1 MTFGYSLESSL
12 ESFIQSNAAPSHDD
26 CTLIKESLLS
36 LSTKSAQLRDIIAE
50 QEEAI
55 AKLSLTLHRYE
66 DSREEMLFEQSRVQ
80 NLIERHR
87 QALSSPIWNL
97 PIDIMREIF
106 FLASTNAADVTDF
119 PWTATHVCREWRAIA
134 TQTPTLWSKIHIIT
148 NKGIGLRTYHLTHMH
163 ELKSCLSSTPLSKE
177 TVGCSKTVG
186 RVLELSGDVP
196 LVVSFLQPF
205 AATMKKPVVPD
216 DIKMLDL
223 LLDHAPRWKVAYI
236 KFDHFG
242 SGKSFRDRLR
252 RLRGRAPMLE
262 RIAIEVS
269 LYPTETNDFL
279 AVSPQLSTVVMRDYW
294 GDLVFPWQQ
303 IQRLVFNG
311 MHERSYLHDVL
322 RSAQNVEHLTFCP
335 VDVTDHVVVNTGP
348 THSIILPAVVTLD
361 LLSDKNILFLSS
373 KIVLPAL
380 RQLRVEK
387 GIITRWRDTDNN
399 WETHAITPEF
409 MNDVYRLLKSSRCP
423 LTYATF
429 SPIVKFGPVFRKV
442 ITLCP
447 TLTYLDVGFIPPR
460 EDIDGAFSFLNQE
473 NILPALRTLKLN
485 FRISNL
491 SEDCPCIGKRFT
503 ETAIKRSKTLRVIM
517 LSLYMIADEEIP
529 DTALLGATDQATLE
543 NLKAEGMSVTFR
555 STTKGRK

>member
-1 MTFGYSLESSL
+1 MACPVCNADQNLDYYTASCMTFGYSFESSL
-12 ESFIQSNAAPSHDD
+12 ESFIQSNAAPSQDD
-26 CTLIKESLLS
+26 CTLIKYSLLS
-36 LSTKSAQLRDIIAE
+36 LSTKSPQLHDIIAE

-87 QALSSPIWNL
+87 QALSSPILNL

-106 FLASTNAADVTDF
+106 FLASSNAADVTDF

-148 NKGIGLRTYHLTHMH
+148 DKGIGLQTYRLTHMH
-163 ELKSCLSSTPLSKE
+163 ELKSCLSSTPLSKK

-186 RVLELSGDVP
+186 RPLELSGDVP

-205 AATMKKPVVPD
+205 VGTMKKRVVPD

-252 RLRGRAPMLE
+252 RLRGRVPMLE
-262 RIAIEVS
+262 RITIKAN
-269 LYPTETNDFL
+269 LCPPETNDFL
-279 AVSPQLSTVVMRDYW
+279 AVAPQLSTVVMGDDW
-294 GDLVFPWQQ
+294 GQLIFPWQQ

-311 MHERSYLHDVL
+311 LHERSYLHDVL

-335 VDVTDHVVVNTGP
+335 IMVIGHVVGNTGP
-348 THSIILPAVVTLD
+348 THSIILPAIVTLD
-361 LLSDKNILFLSS
+361 LLSDNDNLFLSS

-380 RQLRVEK
+380 RKLRVEN
-387 GIITRWRDTDNN
+387 GIITRWSD
-399 WETHAITPEF
+399 A
-409 MNDVYRLLKSSRCP
+409 
-423 LTYATF
+423 
-429 SPIVKFGPVFRKV
+429 
-442 ITLCP
+442 
-447 TLTYLDVGFIPPR
+447 
-460 EDIDGAFSFLNQE
+460 
-473 NILPALRTLKLN
+473 
-485 FRISNL
+485 
-491 SEDCPCIGKRFT
+491 
-503 ETAIKRSKTLRVIM
+503 
-517 LSLYMIADEEIP
+517 
-529 DTALLGATDQATLE
+529 
-543 NLKAEGMSVTFR
+543 
-555 STTKGRK
+555 